1 LVGRD
6 ELALELAEPAWI
18 DVEAAFSQLDRARA
32 MLERGDARVAW
43 ALAQVPINIVSRG
56 LLPGAHADWLDH
68 TRRELEDLRLQA
80 LDVIGRA
87 GLELGGNQL
96 GSAERAARALIEAE
110 PYRESGY
117 VLLMRAL
124 AARGNSAEGLLVFDH
139 LRTPLRDQL
148 GSAPSHETIAAH
160 EALIRP
166 APRPP
171 EARAR
176 GGSATLGARRA
187 YWDREHLQQRL
198 TDATEMLRHA
208 RAAGDV
214 ELALQGHAWLVVDL
228 LEKGDP
234 GAVEIQI
241 GAFSESAERLR
252 QPLYLWNAAVWRA
265 MQELLAGRLE
275 SAERLASEALRAG
288 HHAES
293 VTAPQYYAAQ
303 LLAIRREQGR
313 IGELEGAARTL
324 VHENPHRPAW
334 RAALATLLWDTDRHE
349 EARGEFEELSQA
361 GYEDIP
367 RDGDW
372 MITIV
377 LLAQLCSELD
387 DAERA
392 RKL

>member
-1 LVGRD
+1 LPEVFPSSERTRIQLCGRLSVEIDGVQVADALRGKQVPLLFAYFVLSALGREELIGALWPHQAPRSQDAALRTLLSRLRSALGRSALVGRD

-234 GAVEIQI
+234 APSKFRSGHSARARSACVSRSIYGTPRSGARCR
-241 GAFSESAERLR
+241 SCS
-252 QPLYLWNAAVWRA
+252 
-265 MQELLAGRLE
+265 
-275 SAERLASEALRAG
+275 RAG
-288 HHAES
+288 WS
-293 VTAPQYYAAQ
+293 PPS
-303 LLAIRREQGR
+303 GW
-313 IGELEGAARTL
+313 
-324 VHENPHRPAW
+324 PPK
-334 RAALATLLWDTDRHE
+334 
-349 EARGEFEELSQA
+349 
-361 GYEDIP
+361 P
-367 RDGDW
+367 
-372 MITIV
+372 
-377 LLAQLCSELD
+377 
-387 DAERA
+387 
-392 RKL
+392 